1 MPDPREAMD
10 TLDALAMTGA
20 TTVVA
25 AMATDAWRAVRD
37 RIAQLF
43 HRHGYDRQA
52 IEAQL
57 DGDAQ
62 LVELDE
68 DADGARQDV
77 VAPWKRRLTALLREF
92 PEAQADLADL
102 IDRVRDEL
110 PAAGQTWIQANLA
123 RDHGIVNAVQ
133 HGNQY
138 TFYMDAGYTDAGK
151 SAGRVSAES
160 GEPDA

>member
-1 MPDPREAMD
+1 MPDPRDAMD

-25 AMATDAWRAVRD
+25 AMATDAWRAVRGWT
-37 RIAQLF
+37 ASLF
-43 HRHGYDRQA
+43 QRHGHDRQA

-62 LVELDE
+62 LIELGDDE
-68 DADGARQDV
+68 DGARQDIL
-77 VAPWKRRLTALLREF
+77 APWKRRLAALLREF
-92 PEAQADLADL
+92 PEAESDLRDL
-102 IDRVRDEL
+102 IDRVQGEL
-110 PAAGQTWIQANLA
+110 PVARQTWIQANLS

-138 TFYMDAGYTDAGK
+138 TFYMDGGK
-151 SAGRVSAES
+151 YEGRTAAEP
-160 GEPDA
+160 GDPDA